1 MNNIVEVHIDYIQCT
16 AEIQAWRVVR
26 RTGRTEDL
34 RDFKQEIL
42 LQIIRSAPRYD
53 NSRSRPKTFIA
64 MVARQAATKIIAR
77 LMSRKEGIIRN
88 AESL

>member
-1 MNNIVEVHIDYIQCT
+1 MNNIVESHLEYVRRT

-26 RTGRTEDL
+26 RTDRAEDL
-34 RDFKQEIL
+34 RDIEQEIL
-42 LQIIRSAPRYD
+42 LQIVRSAPRYD

-64 MVARQAATKIIAR
+64 MVARQAATKIIVR
-77 LMSRKEGIIRN
+77 LLSRKEGIIRN